1 MPRVRALSA
10 LMLLVFVRPAGA
22 AEGVVGPAE
31 RGRAI
36 SLRKRVHVNTLITEP
51 GTMDIEWGGAFSIDG
66 GFTLPA
72 VIHYTPEGPHVYW
85 GRTEFSASFDS
96 LASSVDSG
104 RRVTNFSD
112 RASFAATCVVHDG
125 EKLDIAI
132 APQVSVLLRGAQ
144 GTRIGSTAIARYD
157 VGRSSAGITVTWTG
171 ATSASALNPAGTLDI
186 GAGYG
191 FRLAPSGALGHLTPH
206 TNWVL
211 EKSTGTARQI
221 SIFEGVEYQV
231 TEKFAIDFSA
241 QHISLWGNAP
251 DTQIV
256 VGITVNTGRLKGEH
270 H

>member
-1 MPRVRALSA
+1 
-10 LMLLVFVRPAGA
+10 
-22 AEGVVGPAE
+22 
-31 RGRAI
+31 
-36 SLRKRVHVNTLITEP
+36 
-51 GTMDIEWGGAFSIDG
+51 MDIEWGGAFSVDG

-104 RRVTNFSD
+104 HRVTNFSD

-132 APQVSVLLRGAQ
+132 APQVSVLLRGAR
-144 GTRIGSTAIARYD
+144 GTRVGSTAIARYD
-157 VGRSSAGITVTWTG
+157 VGRSSAGVTFTWTG

-206 TNWVL
+206 TNWL
-211 EKSTGTARQI
+211 YEKSTGTVRQI

-241 QHISLWGNAP
+241 QHISLWGSAP

-256 VGITVNTGRLKGEH
+256 VGFTVNTGRLKGERH
-270 H
+270 